1 MAGINLIRVIREIRG
16 QEKRQLMFN
25 FLFVFSVFFDVA
37 IKMKGENHDTRNK
50 EQVVCVDKSH
60 PHDRHSSTRYA
71 RI

>member
-37 IKMKGENHDTRNK
+37 INISFA
-50 EQVVCVDKSH
+50 DKVKN
-60 PHDRHSSTRYA
+60 
-71 RI
+71 